1 MSADEKWVTMADV
14 AREANVSKI
23 TVSRVLRTPEK
34 VARKT
39 RDRVQAAIQAL
50 GYVPNM
56 AAGNLASGKSRSVS
70 ALVST
75 LDGSAFAPTI
85 DGLTRYLRQNGYELL
100 LGNTDY
106 SPEIE
111 AELISVVLSRH
122 PAGLVLSSSDH
133 LPEIRAQLRRSKI
146 ATVEIWE
153 LPDDPID
160 MAVGYSNFD
169 AGYAMT
175 KFLCDTGRRH
185 IAFVGGTSRTVRTQ
199 LRRDGYLNALK
210 ELGLTV
216 PPPVPYDRSIASV
229 VERGA
234 VSMEWIFQH
243 SPEVDAIFCV
253 NDWIAFGAISEIR
266 RRGKRVP
273 EDVAVASHGDV
284 DFGRN
289 RGLGITTLKV
299 PGIEIGQ
306 TAARLILERS
316 AGADSGQKVVDLGFE
331 IIRRATA

>member
-1 MSADEKWVTMADV
+1 MADV

-23 TVSRVLRTPEK
+23 TVSRVIRTPGK
-34 VARKT
+34 VALET
-39 RDRVQAAIQAL
+39 RDRVRAAILSL
-50 GYVPNM
+50 GYVPNL
-56 AAGNLASGKSRSVS
+56 AAGNLASGKSRTVS

-85 DGLTRYLRQNGYELL
+85 DGLTRQLRANGHELL

-111 AELISVVLSRH
+111 AELVSVVLSHH
-122 PAGLVLSSSDH
+122 PVGLVLSSSEH
-133 LPEIRAQLRRSKI
+133 TPETREALRRSNV

-160 MAVGYSNFD
+160 MAVGYSNID

-175 KFLCDTGRRH
+175 KFLCDTGRQH

-210 ELGLTV
+210 EFGRTV
-216 PPPVPYDRSIASV
+216 PPPVPYDRSIFSV

-234 VSMEWIFQH
+234 ASMDWIFKN

-266 RRGKRVP
+266 RLGKRVP
-273 EDVAVASHGDV
+273 EDIAVASHGDL

-299 PGIEIGQ
+299 PGIEIGE

-316 AGADSGQKVVDLGFE
+316 TNQDSDKKVVDLGFE